1 MNTTSSAQ
9 NAFSRTALASAFN
22 VPLNKNFQ
30 FALPQIIC
38 SQINETSEL
47 SSAKS
52 FALNCS
58 LTSTSVN
65 LSPVIDVQRQG
76 IIAVGNRVN
85 QIDSQSNLGDLTTFI
100 QSTEPQ
106 GDQNTGIYMTKKVT
120 LKTPAT
126 ALRIILDGVVM
137 DASTLKVMYK
147 ILRTD
152 SAEDFDD
159 IAWTYFNT
167 TGTSDSTVPISKQID
182 DFKEYQYSVSGRSE
196 FIAFSVKII
205 MQGTNSARPPLVK
218 DYRSIALA
226 L

>member
-1 MNTTSSAQ
+1 M
-9 NAFSRTALASAFN
+9 
-22 VPLNKNFQ
+22 
-30 FALPQIIC
+30 
-38 SQINETSEL
+38 
-47 SSAKS
+47 
-52 FALNCS
+52 NCS
-58 LTSTSVN
+58 LTSTSAN